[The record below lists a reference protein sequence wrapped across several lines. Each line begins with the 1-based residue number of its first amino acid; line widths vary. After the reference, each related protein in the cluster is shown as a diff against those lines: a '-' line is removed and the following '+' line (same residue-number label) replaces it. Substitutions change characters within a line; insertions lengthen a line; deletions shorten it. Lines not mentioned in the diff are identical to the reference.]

1 MLRAGT
7 RVEQA
12 STRHLSPTPPG
23 VWPAGRAKCAQ
34 SRGNTGTQLLENGP
48 VGNIGQG
55 PGSHPPRPNLVVD
68 RPPGWTRYGLAPTT
82 SRDKT
87 LCACALEVPRTTL
100 RCGRDPT
107 LKHCLRCANASLHVQ
122 CCDANIRL
130 AARLRIRSLLEAHRA
145 HTNSTTQALLWYRS
159 PAHRCTSRF
168 CPTRACPHLRC
179 LLHGVWW
186 EELYRTCTVS
196 ARYHGGLW
204 VPSQTAESPHCLSD
218 PILSLSRRPSL
229 ACASFGKTFCTPQK
243 HAAPSQSMPC
253 NHSPRTGRAW

>member
-12 STRHLSPTPPG
+12 STRHLSPTPSG
-23 VWPAGRAKCAQ
+23 VWPAGRAMYAE
-34 SRGNTGTQLLENGP
+34 SHGNTGTQLLETGP

-55 PGSHPPRPNLVVD
+55 PGSHLPRLNLVVD
-68 RPPGWTRYGLAPTT
+68 RPPGWTRCGLAPTT

-87 LCACALEVPRTTL
+87 CVPCAHEVPRTTL

-145 HTNSTTQALLWYRS
+145 HTNSTTQACCGRGAQLNGARHG
-159 PAHRCTSRF
+159 PA
-168 CPTRACPHLRC
+168 P
-179 LLHGVWW
+179 HGVYPLTLPASRGVV
-186 EELYRTCTVS
+186 EGALPHVYTV
-196 ARYHGGLW
+196 GT
-204 VPSQTAESPHCLSD
+204 VPRWLMGPHHKQLK
-218 PILSLSRRPSL
+218 
-229 ACASFGKTFCTPQK
+229 AHTV
-243 HAAPSQSMPC
+243 
-253 NHSPRTGRAW
+253 